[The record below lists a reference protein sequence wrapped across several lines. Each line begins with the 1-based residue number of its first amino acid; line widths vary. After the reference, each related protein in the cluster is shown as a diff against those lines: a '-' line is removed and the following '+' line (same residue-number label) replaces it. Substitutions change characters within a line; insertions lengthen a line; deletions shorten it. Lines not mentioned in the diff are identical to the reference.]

1 MAFIISKSV
10 FGLDGA
16 REYRKFAVVL
26 NGTANYFARYLST
39 EKRQWSSQITKN
51 EDDISKSVF
60 VSQSNDIFTNLAIEN
75 WLYKHKDFNKHH
87 VLLIWR
93 NDPCVV
99 IGRHQNPWVESNI
112 KYLGENGM
120 DLARRNSGGGT
131 VYHDRGNINLSFFT
145 PRERYNRK
153 HNLRLIKQ
161 ALKKEFN
168 LDIEI
173 SDKDDL
179 LLDNMKVS
187 GTASKLG
194 RPNAYHHCTLLVN
207 ANKSHLKETLNVNK
221 SEFQTNATKSV
232 PSHTKNLVESNAH
245 VSFERLLPA
254 IGWEFLRTTAISQMD
269 GGTELINK
277 QIGFHLINPIEH
289 WFPGLNELRDEF
301 TSWDW
306 RFGKTPKFTVT
317 RSFPIPADSPDK
329 VTGPKMNVSLRVEK
343 GEILDISVKL
353 PPGMSESVMSWC
365 DHFSSLQGKKYSSQ
379 TFELIEKS
387 LSVIEKEKVKEA
399 LRA

>member
-120 DLARRNSGGGT
+120 DLARRNSGGESHFVEDLRPAEAKVSSKPLVTQFPLLFSLFLGGT

-221 SEFQTNATKSV
+221 VSTQT
-232 PSHTKNLVESNAH
+232 H
-245 VSFERLLPA
+245 
-254 IGWEFLRTTAISQMD
+254 
-269 GGTELINK
+269 
-277 QIGFHLINPIEH
+277 
-289 WFPGLNELRDEF
+289 RD
-301 TSWDW
+301 
-306 RFGKTPKFTVT
+306 
-317 RSFPIPADSPDK
+317 
-329 VTGPKMNVSLRVEK
+329 N
-343 GEILDISVKL
+343 
-353 PPGMSESVMSWC
+353 
-365 DHFSSLQGKKYSSQ
+365 
-379 TFELIEKS
+379 
-387 LSVIEKEKVKEA
+387 
-399 LRA
+399 